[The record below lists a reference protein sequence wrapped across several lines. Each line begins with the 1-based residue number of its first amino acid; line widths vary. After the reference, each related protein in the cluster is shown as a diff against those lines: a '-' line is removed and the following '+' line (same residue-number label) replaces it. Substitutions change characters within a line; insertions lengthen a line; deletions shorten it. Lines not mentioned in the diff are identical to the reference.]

1 MNRTVELDDLSVL
14 ARRGEL
20 STEQQRELADALELS
35 PDERFL
41 HEAGRGFDLE
51 ASVLVG
57 DEQLLARVTQRLGP
71 KRVQRPVLP
80 HWRFAAGV
88 AAGLVLAAT
97 GALAFDLARAWL
109 RPMAP
114 AATKQAPATGAVKPA
129 PVALAALS
137 RAAPSDSVAPEP
149 EPPAARPAAKPRP
162 GTAPAEAALGEAPPA
177 APELFAAANRA
188 RSRGDTAL
196 AMALYRQL
204 QSEHPGS
211 TEARASRLSL
221 GMLQLQRAEPAAALE
236 QLRQY
241 RAANPGGMTAEALF
255 GEADAYRQLGRR
267 DDERH
272 ALSELVA
279 RFPQSAYAVA
289 AAKRLKQDP

>member
-1 MNRTVELDDLSVL
+1 MNRPVELDDLSVL

-20 STEQQRELADALELS
+20 SLEQQRELAEALELS

-80 HWRFAAGV
+80 RWRFAAGV

-109 RPMAP
+109 RPVAP
-114 AATKQAPATGAVKPA
+114 AATKHAPASALKSA
-129 PVALAALS
+129 PLAGEGLS
-137 RAAPSDSVAPEP
+137 PAAPSDSAAPEP
-149 EPPAARPAAKPRP
+149 APPAARPAAKPRAS
-162 GTAPAEAALGEAPPA
+162 TAPAEPALDEARPA

-204 QSEHPGS
+204 QSEHPSSG
-211 TEARASRLSL
+211 EARASRLSL
-221 GMLQLQRAEPAAALE
+221 GMLQLQRAEAAAALE

-241 RAANPGGMTAEALF
+241 RAESPGGMTAEALF

-267 DDERH
+267 DDERR